1 MDAKLEELKQRLAE
15 INDVRSAASVL
26 NWDQMTYMPPGGAE
40 ARGRQ
45 VATLEQI
52 AHEKLTHP
60 SIGRMLTELRSQERA
75 LPADSDAAALIR
87 VARRDY
93 DRAVKV
99 PPAFVAKFSAHQSAT
114 YEAWV
119 KARPAN
125 DFAAVRPYLEKTL
138 E

>member
-1 MDAKLEELKQRLAE
+1 MENSQIQELKQRLAE

-60 SIGRMLTELRSQERA
+60 SIGRMLTELRSHERTF
-75 LPADSDAAALIR
+75 PADSDEAALIR
-87 VARRDY
+87 VARRSY
-93 DRAVKV
+93 DHEVKV
-99 PPAFVAKFSAHQSAT
+99 SPLIVDAH
-114 YEAWV
+114 
-119 KARPAN
+119 
-125 DFAAVRPYLEKTL
+125 
-138 E
+138 

>member
-15 INDVRSAASVL
+15 INDIRSAASVL

-60 SIGRMLTELRSQERA
+60 SVGSVLTELQSRGGT
-75 LPADSDAAALIR
+75 LPADSDEAALIR

-125 DFAAVRPYLEKTL
+125 DFASVRPYLEKTL